1 MENVLTKVYEEQEVA
16 FRETNGQS
24 EVRIDEVAR
33 FCGWTYFKN
42 GKEYTRWNTVNG
54 FLVDLGFSQ
63 EVAKGDFIPEYI
75 MYPLIGK
82 ANNDRATQF
91 MLWVGK
97 VLVEIRQKGAYIS
110 KDITPEQELKL
121 DKYSTNRKIRN
132 TFKTCSLESIDNE
145 YRECMIYHKNKNGKE
160 KNSIQNVIINS
171 LSDRKQVLIDNG
183 KGAFA
188 LAIAEVIINE
198 TIKKQ
203 KETGNKSRGQTISYK
218 NKIISRLEDEIAN
231 LNPPSIDEIFMAGDS
246 RVSV

>member
-97 VLVEIRQKGAYIS
+97 VLVEIRQNGAYVCS
-110 KDITPEQELKL
+110 NITEEQELKL
-121 DKYSTNRKIRN
+121 DKYSTSRKIRN
-132 TFKTCSLESIDNE
+132 TFKTCNLELIENE
-145 YRECMIYHKNKNGKE
+145 YR
-160 KNSIQNVIINS
+160 V
-171 LSDRKQVLIDNG
+171 
-183 KGAFA
+183 
-188 LAIAEVIINE
+188 AIAEVTSEI
-198 TIKKQ
+198 IKKQ
-203 KETGNKSRGQTISYK
+203 KETGNKSRGQKISHK
-218 NKIISRLEDEIAN
+218 NKIISKLEGEILT
-231 LNPPSIDEIFMAGDS
+231 LNPSIDEFMCFNIHPIS
-246 RVSV
+246 ENYV